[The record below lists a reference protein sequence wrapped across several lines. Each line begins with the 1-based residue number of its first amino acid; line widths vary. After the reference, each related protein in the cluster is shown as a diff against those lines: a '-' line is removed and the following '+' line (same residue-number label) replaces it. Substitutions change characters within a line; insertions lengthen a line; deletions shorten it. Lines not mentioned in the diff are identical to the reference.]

1 MAFIPLNF
9 CRTFPRGFAHE
20 MRRMVGE
27 KILQRDRKMCGLN
40 LLPKAVLGGL
50 NIVGVF
56 SSTIKGSGV
65 FRRGLM
71 RIKTEKQQE
80 SAQQIHN

>member
-1 MAFIPLNF
+1 MGFIPLKF
-9 CRTFPRGFAHE
+9 CRTFPGGFAHE

-27 KILQRDRKMCGLN
+27 KLLQRDRKMSGLN

-50 NIVGVF
+50 NIMGLF
-56 SSTIKGSGV
+56 SSMIKGSGV

-71 RIKTEKQQE
+71 GIKPEKQQE